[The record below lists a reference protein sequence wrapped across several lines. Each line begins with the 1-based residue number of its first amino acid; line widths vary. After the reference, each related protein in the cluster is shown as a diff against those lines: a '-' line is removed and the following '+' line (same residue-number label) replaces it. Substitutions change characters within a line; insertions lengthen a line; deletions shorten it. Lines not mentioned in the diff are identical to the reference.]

1 MPQKEAPI
9 WASWGTTVNFLA
21 AELFPLLYIENDLG
35 FLGASFCNLIDILIS
50 LIFRFIHTNFSHNF
64 MVLFFKGIMKVM
76 DEEDKLKQIMLTQIQ
91 KPHLKCR
98 ELATC
103 FIGTFLD
110 CFDPKSM
117 ETIDDDLVV
126 NLSKKFKIQ
135 SLGILLLEKKPK
147 GHQDG
152 LEPAGKRRKAALI
165 KKQFEDETVLAL

>member
-1 MPQKEAPI
+1 
-9 WASWGTTVNFLA
+9 
-21 AELFPLLYIENDLG
+21 
-35 FLGASFCNLIDILIS
+35 
-50 LIFRFIHTNFSHNF
+50 
-64 MVLFFKGIMKVM
+64 MVLFFKGIVKVM